1 MPTEEEDRQ
10 LLLDAAGRLLGTGQ
24 GELAIVLVRGQV
36 QIVQPLLGVAIP
48 GQVPEGM
55 SAYDGAIM
63 QAIADRPASFQ
74 SSQQLARRAG
84 HRHNSYFRERL
95 ALLVERG
102 FIRQTRRGYTQP
114 VP

>member
-1 MPTEEEDRQ
+1 MKRIVKVFWTPPDVFS
-10 LLLDAAGRLLGTGQ
+10 AADTPSLPLSASAAKC
-24 GELAIVLVRGQV
+24 E
-36 QIVQPLLGVAIP
+36 IVQPLLGVAVP
-48 GQVPEGM
+48 GTWPEGM
-55 SAYDGAIM
+55 STYDTAIL
-63 QAIADRPASFQ
+63 QALADRPAPFQ

-114 VP
+114 TP